1 MMNKETKQIVAS
13 EPSVSYDSP
22 SVRVVNVKIQHSILT
37 VSNNEYNT
45 DPGEMGEENAF

>member
-1 MMNKETKQIVAS
+1 MNKEIKQIAVSA
-13 EPSVSYDSP
+13 PSVSYDSP

-45 DPGEMGEENAF
+45 DPGEMGGQNVF